1 MSTVALNS
9 ISKRY
14 GEFDAVKSVNL
25 VVDSAEFLTL
35 LGPSGCGKTTT
46 LRLIAGFVKP
56 TSGSIVVG
64 DVDVTSIPPHLR
76 EVGLVF
82 QNYALFPHMSVGEN
96 VEFGLKMRKVEK
108 GERKTRV
115 GEALELV
122 RLSGH
127 EDRLPSQLSGG
138 QQQRVALARALVI
151 RPKVLLLDEPFGALD
166 KQLRDHMRVELRVLQ
181 QQLGISTVF
190 VTHDQEEAM
199 AMSDRICVMESGLI
213 RQVGKPSD
221 IYEKPRNRFVA
232 DFMGRS
238 NLLEG
243 HRQPSNNGNIVIDV
257 DGLILQSQQID
268 REAVDSVIVLVRPE
282 RISLEDSDKQPNRHN
297 ATEIDGKVVSAVYLG
312 SLMHYE
318 VTTSVG
324 VNLLVTSQIDSDFAH
339 HHFSPGQPV
348 NVVIPSDAVYVIDSE
363 RE

>member
-1 MSTVALNS
+1 MSTVELQN

-14 GEFDAVKSVNL
+14 GDFDAVKSVDL
-25 VVDSAEFLTL
+25 VVDSAEFITL

-46 LRLIAGFVKP
+46 LRLIAGFVRP
-56 TSGSIVVG
+56 TIGSIIIGGVE
-64 DVDVTSIPPHLR
+64 VTSIPPHLR

-96 VEFGLKMRKVEK
+96 VEFGLKMRKTQK
-108 GERKTRV
+108 TERTTRV

-127 EDRLPSQLSGG
+127 QERLPNQLSGG

-181 QQLGISTVF
+181 QQLGISTIF
-190 VTHDQEEAM
+190 VTHDQDEAM
-199 AMSDRICVMESGLI
+199 AMSDRICVMESGVI

-221 IYEKPRNRFVA
+221 IYERPRNRFVA

-238 NLLEG
+238 NLLDG
-243 HRQPSNNGNIVIDV
+243 RV
-257 DGLILQSQQID
+257 DGTENGELVVDINGLRIRSQHKHL
-268 REAVDSVIVLVRPE
+268 EDSTDVVVLVRPE
-282 RISLEDSDKQPNRHN
+282 RIYLEKTRGVQGNSSV
-297 ATEIDGKVVSAVYLG
+297 TEVLGTVKSAVYLG

-318 VTTSVG
+318 VSTFVG
-324 VNLLVTSQIDSDFAH
+324 VMLLITSQIDSDFAH
-339 HHFSPGQPV
+339 HHFSPGEEV
-348 NVVIPSDAVYVIDSE
+348 LVVIPKDAVYIINIDGG
-363 RE
+363 